1 MFSTV
6 IYNVFRFCFY
16 VFQISFNCLRTQTD
30 LSGWVKRTLRSNVCA
45 LTNNL
50 ARTTVIYTTGL
61 APTVYKVKYGVRCW
75 RQCHPCN
82 VCPTLSVSH
91 PCPEN
96 VGETPGNAIQ
106 FLDNLNKLYHQIP
119 EK

>member
-16 VFQISFNCLRTQTD
+16 VFQISFNCLRTQND

-50 ARTTVIYTTGL
+50 ARTTVIDTTGL
-61 APTVYKVKYGVRCW
+61 APTVYKVKYGVGCW

-82 VCPTLSVSH
+82 VRVSH
-91 PCPEN
+91 
-96 VGETPGNAIQ
+96 VVDFTSMSRKRRRNARKCHSIFGQ
-106 FLDNLNKLYHQIP
+106 S
-119 EK
+119 